1 MVRSG
6 LDSIE
11 VLGIESPAGAVG
23 AEQAEHLAGANAE
36 RDAVDRVE
44 RQFGVALDE
53 LIDDHE
59 VAVGLAARQR
69 GCWRWNGHHASEI
82 SARSRAP
89 IWSGSPPSRATGY
102 PQASPETPR
111 CGLNS
116 TSPPFLE
123 LRHARSAAFARPTR
137 AAPTRAPRPAR
148 RAIGAARGAAARG
161 APAHGAAAEPPP
173 SGDGPGS
180 RVSNAFYSI
189 RIPDGF
195 EDVTDSYR
203 TQHPAE
209 RSTVQAFAGQ
219 TGSLVTPDASIVI
232 SRLPSGADRGR
243 SLDQLAA
250 DQVRA
255 LQHEGASGAG
265 TPRHSTIGAD
275 PAVEVDL
282 SIRSGGQPQ
291 RRTQVLCIHD
301 GRLWQIAVTS
311 PTGSQSQVT
320 AAWTTVKNGWQW

>member
-1 MVRSG
+1 MQDPPRPPTPHEQPPPAPPG
-6 LDSIE
+6 P
-11 VLGIESPAGAVG
+11 PAGPP
-23 AEQAEHLAGANAE
+23 
-36 RDAVDRVE
+36 
-44 RQFGVALDE
+44 
-53 LIDDHE
+53 
-59 VAVGLAARQR
+59 
-69 GCWRWNGHHASEI
+69 
-82 SARSRAP
+82 AP
-89 IWSGSPPSRATGY
+89 PTGPPPTG
-102 PQASPETPR
+102 PS
-111 CGLNS
+111 
-116 TSPPFLE
+116 
-123 LRHARSAAFARPTR
+123 
-137 AAPTRAPRPAR
+137 
-148 RAIGAARGAAARG
+148 AAARPGGGGPWGEPGYQAPPDPNRQSRLAVAWIVGILGALGLAVAALGGFAILYAMGQRQPAPVVG
-161 APAHGAAAEPPP
+161 APFPSSAPQPTAPPSTPGEDPTSTTSGAGAEPSP
-173 SGDGPGS
+173 SGGAGS

-320 AAWTTVKNGWQW
+320 AAWTTVKNGWQWL

>member
-1 MVRSG
+1 MQDPPRPPTPHEQPPPAPPG
-6 LDSIE
+6 P
-11 VLGIESPAGAVG
+11 PAGPP
-23 AEQAEHLAGANAE
+23 
-36 RDAVDRVE
+36 
-44 RQFGVALDE
+44 
-53 LIDDHE
+53 
-59 VAVGLAARQR
+59 
-69 GCWRWNGHHASEI
+69 
-82 SARSRAP
+82 AP
-89 IWSGSPPSRATGY
+89 PTGPPPTG
-102 PQASPETPR
+102 PS
-111 CGLNS
+111 
-116 TSPPFLE
+116 
-123 LRHARSAAFARPTR
+123 
-137 AAPTRAPRPAR
+137 
-148 RAIGAARGAAARG
+148 AAARPGGGARWGEPGYQAPPDPNRQSRLAVAWIVGILGALGLAVAALGGFAILYAMGQRQPAPVVG
-161 APAHGAAAEPPP
+161 APFPSSAPQPTAPPSTPGEDPTSTTSGAGAEPSP
-173 SGDGPGS
+173 SGGAGS

-320 AAWTTVKNGWQW
+320 AAWTTVKNGWQWL